1 MCGNAAATLAVGAC
15 AWDGGFVD
23 FGPTGAVGVQD
34 AVPDADVVN
43 LGGCPHNAAN
53 TVAVLV
59 HYLTFGEMPAL
70 DRYNRPLFAYGD
82 TIHDQ
87 CERRAYYDAGL
98 FVEEWGD
105 EGHRKGYC
113 LYKMGCKGPSAT
125 YNCPNVRWNDGTSW
139 PVQAGHGCIGCAAP
153 QFWSQMTPFYGR
165 LPDVSGFGVDTTA
178 EKVGLAAVVAVAGAS
193 AAHGL
198 GKVVQH
204 AGEHGRGEP
213 GPEPPGDRAEPG
225 PEPPGDRADPPPPPP
240 TRRPRRTPVRIKV
253 DPVTR
258 IEGHLRLEAE
268 VADGHVRT
276 AWASGTMFRGLE
288 IILRD
293 RDPREAW
300 IWAQRICGVCT
311 TVHALASVRAV
322 ENALEIQVP
331 PNAELVRNLI
341 AGTQTVHDHVI
352 HFYHLHALDWVDVTQ
367 ALKADPAK
375 AARIGRSLSDWPG
388 SGVEDLRTV
397 QARVRALVDSG
408 QLSVFASGYW
418 GHPAY
423 RLPPEVNL
431 LAVAHYLQALEWQ
444 RDVIRVHA
452 VLGGKNPHPQ
462 TYLVGGMATP
472 LDLNSPQA
480 INLERIGFMRARLRT
495 MREFVEQVYL
505 PDVLAIA
512 GAYRD
517 WFAIGGN
524 TRDFLAYGG
533 MPEGSLAEPARY
545 LFPRGIVM
553 DRDLGTVHPFDE
565 AKVTEQVA
573 HSWYRYADGDRAALN
588 PFEGET
594 EPNYTGPKPPYE
606 WLETDG
612 KYSWL
617 KSPRYDGRRDGGRP
631 AGPHARRL
639 RVRRRRRPAQ
649 GRRDAQAAERRARGA
664 LLDAGPRRGAG
675 DRDADPRRAPR
686 RLDGPARG
694 EHARGRPAHR
704 RHVAVGPRQLA
715 QGGAGLGLARA
726 AARGA
731 RPLGRHP
738 RPQDRQ
744 LPGRRPDDVE
754 LGPAGRRRPTGALRA
769 GARRR
774 AGGRPRAAARAPAD
788 RPLLRPVHGV
798 RGARARRAPR
808 RPHAGRLTWRRSRR
822 RPQSA
827 ARRSRPAATRRSTA
841 PASAP
846 STSGSGRCGSPTG

>member
-1 MCGNAAATLAVGAC
+1 
-15 AWDGGFVD
+15 
-23 FGPTGAVGVQD
+23 
-34 AVPDADVVN
+34 
-43 LGGCPHNAAN
+43 
-53 TVAVLV
+53 
-59 HYLTFGEMPAL
+59 
-70 DRYNRPLFAYGD
+70 
-82 TIHDQ
+82 
-87 CERRAYYDAGL
+87 
-98 FVEEWGD
+98 
-105 EGHRKGYC
+105 
-113 LYKMGCKGPSAT
+113 
-125 YNCPNVRWNDGTSW
+125 
-139 PVQAGHGCIGCAAP
+139 
-153 QFWSQMTPFYGR
+153 
-165 LPDVSGFGVDTTA
+165 
-178 EKVGLAAVVAVAGAS
+178 
-193 AAHGL
+193 
-198 GKVVQH
+198 
-204 AGEHGRGEP
+204 
-213 GPEPPGDRAEPG
+213 
-225 PEPPGDRADPPPPPP
+225 
-240 TRRPRRTPVRIKV
+240 VRIKV

-533 MPEGSLAEPARY
+533 MPEGSLAQPARY
-545 LFPRGIVM
+545 LFPRGIIM

-617 KSPRYDGRRDGGRP
+617 KSPRYDGRAMEVGPLARTLVAYASGD
-631 AGPHARRL
+631 AG
-639 RVRRRRRPAQ
+639 VRRKVDATLKQLSVGPEALFSTLGRVAARAIETQILVERLDVWMDRLEANMHAGDLRNADTSRWDPDSWPKEAQ
-649 GRRDAQAAERRARGA
+649 GWGWHEPPRGA
-664 LLDAGPRRGAG
+664 LAHWVVIRDRKIANYQAVVPTTWNSGP
-675 DRDADPRRAPR
+675 RDAD
-686 RLDGPARG
+686 
-694 EHARGRPAHR
+694 GRPGPYEQALVGVPVADPERPLELLRTVHSFDPCMACAV
-704 RHVAVGPRQLA
+704 HVLD
-715 QGGAGLGLARA
+715 ARN
-726 AARGA
+726 GA
-731 RPLGRHP
+731 RTR
-738 RPQDRQ
+738 
-744 LPGRRPDDVE
+744 
-754 LGPAGRRRPTGALRA
+754 
-769 GARRR
+769 
-774 AGGRPRAAARAPAD
+774 GG
-788 RPLLRPVHGV
+788 
-798 RGARARRAPR
+798 
-808 RPHAGRLTWRRSRR
+808 
-822 RPQSA
+822 
-827 ARRSRPAATRRSTA
+827 
-841 PASAP
+841 
-846 STSGSGRCGSPTG
+846 